1 MKGKYQQLVFKSYP
15 ILVHSSSGYEMK
27 RKAFTLIELLIV
39 MSIILVLVSISLP
52 CLLRAKD
59 SALQLVAMEAS
70 VNEEGEV
77 FLDIN
82 DRPSRKAT
90 DNVYMIKIDRP
101 WRSSVRLKKPLPS
114 GMKLKRK
121 DGDDYIFWRPK
132 PKHIG
137 RHPVTLVFE
146 GEETSAREIT
156 IHVH

>member
-1 MKGKYQQLVFKSYP
+1 
-15 ILVHSSSGYEMK
+15 MK